1 MGFILEK
8 IEEAIK
14 ELLIGWIESNMTN
27 MFTDVNDKVGTI
39 AAEVGKTPSSWDSSI
54 YQMIRGLSENV
65 IVPIAGII
73 ITFVLCYELIS
84 MITEKNNLHDM
95 DTWMFFKWFFKAAVA
110 IYLVTNTFDIVMA
123 VFDIGQNVVTG
134 AAGVISGD
142 TNIDIES
149 TLEQMR
155 ASMETMG
162 IGELLG
168 LSIETLL
175 ISLCLKIMSIL
186 ITVILYGRM
195 IEIYCTVS
203 IAPIPIA
210 TMSNREWGSIGTN
223 YLKGLFA
230 LAFQGFLIMVCVAIY
245 AVLINNMI
253 IAANIHSALFSV
265 AAYTVILCFSLFK
278 TGSLAKSLFNALCD
292 SRVRLKIYSVIYAVP
307 PWLYKVYS
315 KKGLGRSAESHYPTM
330 CLEDIKALPIGEL
343 AAKDCA
349 LFMWITFPCMQ
360 EALQVLEAWGFEY
373 KTTAIVWIKQ
383 NRESDSL
390 I

>member
-1 MGFILEK
+1 MGSILEK
-8 IEEAIK
+8 IEQAIK
-14 ELLIGWIESNMTN
+14 DLLIGWIESNLTN
-27 MFTDVNDKVGTI
+27 MFTDVNDKVGII
-39 AAEVGKTPSSWDSSI
+39 ASEVGKTPSTWNGSI
-54 YQMIRGLSENV
+54 YTMIRGLSESV

-84 MITEKNNLHDM
+84 MITEKNNMHEM

-123 VFDIGQNVVTG
+123 VFDIGQNVITG
-134 AAGVISGD
+134 AGGYISGS
-142 TNIDIES
+142 TSIDIDA
-149 TLEQMR
+149 TLASMQ
-155 ASMETMG
+155 ASMEAMS

-203 IAPIPIA
+203 VAPIPIA
-210 TMSNREWGSIGTN
+210 TMSNHEWGSIGTN

-230 LAFQGFLIMVCVAIY
+230 LAFQGFLIMICVGIY

-278 TGSLAKSLFNALCD
+278 TGTLAKSIFNA
-292 SRVRLKIYSVIYAVP
+292 
-307 PWLYKVYS
+307 
-315 KKGLGRSAESHYPTM
+315 H
-330 CLEDIKALPIGEL
+330 
-343 AAKDCA
+343 
-349 LFMWITFPCMQ
+349 
-360 EALQVLEAWGFEY
+360 
-373 KTTAIVWIKQ
+373 
-383 NRESDSL
+383 
-390 I
+390 

>member
-1 MGFILEK
+1 MDSILEK
-8 IEEAIK
+8 IEQAIK
-14 ELLIGWIESNMTN
+14 DLLIGWIESNLTN

-39 AAEVGKTPSSWDSSI
+39 ASEVGRTPSAWNSGI
-54 YQMIRGLSENV
+54 YSMIRGLSENV

-84 MITEKNNLHDM
+84 MITEKNNMHEM

-123 VFDIGQNVVTG
+123 VFDIGQNV
-134 AAGVISGD
+134 GVIHGS
-142 TNIDIES
+142 TSIDIQS
-149 TLEQMR
+149 TLDSMR
-155 ASMETMG
+155 TGMEAMS

-203 IAPIPIA
+203 VAPIPIA

-230 LAFQGFLIMVCVAIY
+230 LAFQGFLIMVCVGIY

-278 TGSLAKSLFNALCD
+278 TGTLAKSIFNA
-292 SRVRLKIYSVIYAVP
+292 
-307 PWLYKVYS
+307 
-315 KKGLGRSAESHYPTM
+315 H
-330 CLEDIKALPIGEL
+330 
-343 AAKDCA
+343 
-349 LFMWITFPCMQ
+349 
-360 EALQVLEAWGFEY
+360 
-373 KTTAIVWIKQ
+373 
-383 NRESDSL
+383 
-390 I
+390 